1 MLPAVRR
8 SIVIPNRAMPTKKRL
23 AHGKIV
29 WEKEEATFSKA
40 TVYIRL
46 EDVSNVD
53 GPAVTVAKKTI
64 PGVSSGIGSTVGLD
78 FEIYGETKHV
88 GNAECALR
96 VLVDIDGDNAV
107 SRGDLVNMQSY
118 RLSSL
123 GQSDPIIVHVRS
135 VK

>member
-1 MLPAVRR
+1 M
-8 SIVIPNRAMPTKKRL
+8 
-23 AHGKIV
+23 
-29 WEKEEATFSKA
+29 WEKEEAKFSKA
-40 TVYIRL
+40 TVYIKL

-53 GPAVTVAKKTI
+53 GAAVTIAKKTI
-64 PGVSSGIGSTVGLD
+64 PGVSSGIGSTVGLN
-78 FEIYGETKHV
+78 FEMYGEPKHV
-88 GNAECALR
+88 GNAEYALR

-123 GQSDPIIVHVRS
+123 GQSDPIIVYVRS